1 MTPKFLRIR
10 TSICDFGEVL
20 GSRRSQRWR
29 STKKTDAIREKA
41 KFCGRPGPDKILDQ
55 PPGFFSNFDKILWV
69 GPQNWRTSGDPLIS
83 PHPHQHLRF
92 WRGVGLVAEPA
103 PAERKQDRYYTGKGE
118 LGVAQDSAKFWTD
131 RQDFCQTLKKSCGL
145 VHKIDGYPVTP
156 KFRRIRTSI
165 CDFGEFGIA
174 AEPALAERKKD
185 RYYAGKVEIWGS
197 PRTRRNS
204 GPTTRIFVKL

>member
-1 MTPKFLRIR
+1 MTPKFRRIR

-92 WRGVGLVAEPA
+92 WRGVPCWALGGASAGGAQTRQILYGK
-103 PAERKQDRYYTGKGE
+103 RRTGCRPG
-118 LGVAQDSAKFWTD
+118 F
-131 RQDFCQTLKKSCGL
+131 
-145 VHKIDGYPVTP
+145 
-156 KFRRIRTSI
+156 
-165 CDFGEFGIA
+165 
-174 AEPALAERKKD
+174 
-185 RYYAGKVEIWGS
+185 GKVLDRPPGFLSNFEKILWV
-197 PRTRRNS
+197 
-204 GPTTRIFVKL
+204 GPQN